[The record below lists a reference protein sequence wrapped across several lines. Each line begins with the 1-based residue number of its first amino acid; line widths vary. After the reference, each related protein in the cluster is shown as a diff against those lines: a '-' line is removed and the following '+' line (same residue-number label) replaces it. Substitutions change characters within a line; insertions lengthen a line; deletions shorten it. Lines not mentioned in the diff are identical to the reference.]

1 MCNRFYNVFNNYCHV
16 INKSHYQRR
25 CVLSPLYVSDKKNL
39 SLKMSGYM
47 HYFIAFLKNKFLKL
61 IPNKNII
68 FDVLSDFINCYII
81 IINTQD
87 DLYAEIL
94 TYRKLNIKFNPS

>member
-1 MCNRFYNVFNNYCHV
+1 
-16 INKSHYQRR
+16 
-25 CVLSPLYVSDKKNL
+25 
-39 SLKMSGYM
+39 M

>member
-1 MCNRFYNVFNNYCHV
+1 MYSKITVMWS
-16 INKSHYQRR
+16 ISPIIS
-25 CVLSPLYVSDKKNL
+25 VLSPLYVSDKKNL

-81 IINTQD
+81 IINTQG

-94 TYRKLNIKFNPS
+94 TYRKLNIKLNPSW

>member
-1 MCNRFYNVFNNYCHV
+1 
-16 INKSHYQRR
+16 
-25 CVLSPLYVSDKKNL
+25 
-39 SLKMSGYM
+39 M

-81 IINTQD
+81 IIDTQD

>member
-1 MCNRFYNVFNNYCHV
+1 MYSIITVMWS
-16 INKSHYQRR
+16 ISPIIS
-25 CVLSPLYVSDKKNL
+25 VLSPLYVSD

-94 TYRKLNIKFNPS
+94 TYRKLNIKFNPSW